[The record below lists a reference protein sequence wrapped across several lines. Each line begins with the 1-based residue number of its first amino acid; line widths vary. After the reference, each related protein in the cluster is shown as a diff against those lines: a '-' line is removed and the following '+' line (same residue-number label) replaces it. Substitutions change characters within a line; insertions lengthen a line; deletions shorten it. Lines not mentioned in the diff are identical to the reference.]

1 MFKRRKQIENSRLTI
16 RASRILKLSRLPNSL
31 ERVLQTRGHFRSLAM
46 SSSPT
51 VFNVADYLEVNV
63 HFILNYFMEN

>member
-1 MFKRRKQIENSRLTI
+1 MFKQADRKQPTNI
-16 RASRILKLSRLPNSL
+16 RASRILKLSRLPSYL
-31 ERVLQTRGHFRSLAM
+31 ERVLQTRGHFQSLTL

-51 VFNVADYLEVNV
+51 LFNIADYLEVNV